1 MEEEN
6 EITSVI
12 PDDVKK
18 RLEYTQ
24 SIRRLIIDGMT
35 NSGIDAPSG
44 SKDIEALNAVL
55 DSMDRNEFER
65 IKLDVKNSA
74 NKAENN
80 LKASI
85 AELYKTIA
93 SKQITINVNNRNID
107 LPDKFVPTDIKPGED
122 FVGHDPLDKKDFV

>member
-6 EITSVI
+6 EIVSVI

-24 SIRRLIIDGMT
+24 NIRKLIIDGMT
-35 NSGIDAPSG
+35 NHGNDAPSG

-93 SKQITINVNNRNID
+93 SKQVTINVNNRNID
-107 LPDKFVPTDIKPGED
+107 LPDKFIPDDIKPGED